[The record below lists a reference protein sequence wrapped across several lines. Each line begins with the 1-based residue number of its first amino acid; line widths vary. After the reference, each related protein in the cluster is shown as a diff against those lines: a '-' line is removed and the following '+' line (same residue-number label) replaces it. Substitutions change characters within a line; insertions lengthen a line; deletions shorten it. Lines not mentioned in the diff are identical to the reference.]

1 MMEEKV
7 LRAEVL
13 KQYTAYVPRLV
24 LKDLYALKQ
33 GQQPQSQFETA
44 LLFADISGFTAL
56 TEKLA
61 SQGPGG
67 MEQLTQIL
75 NAYFGQMIATIDSH
89 GGDIIKFAGDAMLA
103 VWPAIDG
110 AELADCQRAAL
121 QCGLAVHSALRDFKA
136 PDGTKLALKIA
147 VSGGALRSYHI
158 GGNLG
163 RKEFTVTGPALTLAG
178 DAGGAC
184 PPDSLVCHKS
194 AWQLVADDFVA
205 EDLDEHSML
214 VTESRSA
221 ALFSPLPLPSFDD
234 ELLAQLKSYIPGA
247 VHNRLNTGQGAW
259 LGELRR
265 VSVLFI
271 NLPDMKI
278 DTSTEIAQEVMDALQ
293 RCLYR
298 YEGSINK
305 LSVDD
310 KGVSLLAALGL
321 PPLAHNDDP
330 VRAVLAAMD
339 MQQKLEEWGWQCA
352 IGISS
357 GKVFCGTIGD
367 NRRRE
372 YTLMG
377 DSVNLAARLMQAS
390 KGVGILCDEVTYLA
404 ASEEVEFLPHPALQL
419 KGKANRIANFQP
431 LKKLITEVPVSSSSV
446 ILIGRA
452 EQRKKLLDAFDS
464 LMNGTSSIA
473 VVSGEAGIGKTALLT
488 EVRHKAKKSDVTNL
502 RGFASAIESA
512 TPYYVW
518 SLLLGQLFSLSNIT
532 DLVARQVAALDY
544 LADNEELVKLLP
556 LLSDM
561 LSLNMVDNEITSQI
575 SGEARADNI
584 NDLIIN
590 IIKLATEKQPVLL
603 TIENAQWVDS
613 ASWGLLRLIM
623 RDVHPLLL
631 LLVTR
636 PIAEPLPK
644 VYRAIIS
651 SPDTLRLDIGAL
663 EQEESLELV
672 CQQFGVNKLPSIVE
686 KLISEKSQGNPF
698 FIEELA
704 KRLLET
710 EVVVIKDNG
719 CELASGINDL
729 DDLNLPDTLEGL
741 ITERIDRL
749 GASQQLALKVASVI
763 GHAFR
768 FNVLRDIFPLEDG
781 QDKLQSFLDD
791 LVRLDL
797 MVPTKQQ
804 VDESYVFK
812 QYLTGEVAYNMLLF
826 SQREQLHSAVGEWY
840 ERDTPDNLAPFYSL
854 LVYHFSR
861 VGDDERTLKYCVKA
875 GERAVRTFANL
886 EALKFYEQALE
897 LDRKSDSP
905 VSDLVRGE
913 WHLQMGEVY
922 YSLANFQQ
930 SREHIQ
936 MALSLLGQSADLSKG
951 ELVKRLLKD
960 VSLQFMHRLWPK
972 KYVGRGHAQSQLLL
986 GVSRAYE
993 RLAQIAYMGN
1003 DKPVV
1008 LYGAL
1013 RALNLSEEA
1022 GTSPELA
1029 RSLANIC
1036 VVASMIPSRKLAEM
1050 YYRLAHKTARE
1061 TNNLQ
1066 CQAYTMMVTA
1076 IYRTTT
1082 GGWQDIHET
1091 IIPGI
1096 EIAERIGDHRR
1107 WDELMFTLA
1116 PATYRLG
1123 KHTQAIEQF
1132 KELYESGLRRGIM
1145 QIQAWGLTGMLYSS
1159 VPSGNTLDIEEKL
1172 RLIDFEK
1179 LNVGDQ
1185 AMVNGVL
1192 SHAAYTRGDMDAA
1205 KLYAD
1210 RTIQVVKGSDAV
1222 AQYVLEGL
1230 VGAADVLLSMWESEP
1245 SRTIVM
1251 KEPMQILITSLQ
1263 GYSKTNTIGLPETF
1277 RCLGRVAWLDG
1288 KQSKAIKLWKQ
1299 GLEKAVKFDMRYEQ
1313 ALLRYELGQH
1323 LDGEQSR
1330 NYLLQARDSF
1340 DIMGAEINYQ
1350 KVNELLSRQA

>member
-1 MMEEKV
+1 LQANLLE
-7 LRAEVL
+7 
-13 KQYTAYVPRLV
+13 QYTAYVPKLV

-33 GQQPQSQFETA
+33 GQEPESQFETA

-56 TEKLA
+56 TERLA
-61 SQGPGG
+61 TEGPGG

-103 VWPAIDG
+103 VWPATDG
-110 AELADCQRAAL
+110 VELAECQRAAL
-121 QCGLAVHSALRDFKA
+121 QCGLAVHSALRSFQA

-147 VSGGALRSYHI
+147 VSAGSLRSYHI

-184 PPDSLVCHKS
+184 PPDSLVCHKT
-194 AWQLVADDFVA
+194 AWQLVKDDFVA
-205 EDLDEHSML
+205 EELDEHSML
-214 VTESRSA
+214 VTESSSA
-221 ALFSPLPLPSFDD
+221 ALLSPIESPALDG

-247 VHNRLNTGQGAW
+247 VHSRLSTGQGAW

-271 NLPDMKI
+271 NLPDMQL
-278 DTSTEIAQEVMDALQ
+278 DTSTEIAQKVMDALQ

-339 MQQKLEEWGWQCA
+339 MQKILSELGWQCA

-357 GKVFCGTIGD
+357 GRVFCGTIGD
-367 NRRRE
+367 ERRRE

-390 KGVGILCDEVTYLA
+390 KGKGILCDETTYLA
-404 ASEEVEFLPHPALQL
+404 AGEEIDFLPHPALQL

-431 LKKLITEVPVSSSSV
+431 IKKIITETTVSTSSV
-446 ILIGRA
+446 KLIGRV
-452 EQRKKLLDAFDS
+452 EQRKKLLDAFDALLEGKS
-464 LMNGTSSIA
+464 NVA

-488 EVRHKAKKSDVTNL
+488 EVRYKGKQAGVNNL
-502 RGFASAIESA
+502 RGFASAIDAS

-518 SLLLGQLFSLSNIT
+518 SLVLGQLFSLSNIT
-532 DLVARQVAALDY
+532 DLAARQVAALDY

-561 LSLNMVDNEITSQI
+561 LSLDMPDNDITSQI
-575 SGEARADNI
+575 SGEALGDNI
-584 NDLIIN
+584 NDLIVN
-590 IIKLATEKQPVLL
+590 ILRLAAEKQPIVLI
-603 TIENAQWVDS
+603 IENGQWIDS
-613 ASWGLLRLIM
+613 ASWGLLRLVM

-631 LLVTR
+631 LFATR

-644 VYRAIIS
+644 VYRTIIS
-651 SPDTLRLDIGAL
+651 SPDTLRIELVAL
-663 EQEESLELV
+663 ANDESLGLV
-672 CQQFGVNKLPSIVE
+672 CQHFGVNKLPEMVE
-686 KLISEKSQGNPF
+686 KLIVDKSQGNPF

-704 KRLLET
+704 KRLLEI
-710 EVVVIKDNG
+710 EAVVIEDDQCK
-719 CELASGINDL
+719 LAEGINDL
-729 DDLNLPDTLEGL
+729 NDLNLPDTLEGL

-749 GASQQLALKVASVI
+749 GAPQQLALKVASVI

-768 FNVLRDIFPLEDG
+768 FNVLRDIFPLENEQG
-781 QDKLQSFLDD
+781 KLREFLDD

-797 MVPTKQQ
+797 MVATKQQ
-804 VDESYVFK
+804 AEDSYVFR

-840 ERDTPDNLAPFYSL
+840 ERTSPDNLAPFYSL

-875 GERAVRTFANL
+875 GERAVNTFANI
-886 EALKFYEQALE
+886 EALGFYEKALE
-897 LDRKSDSP
+897 LDRKLGSP
-905 VSDLVRGE
+905 TPTIIRGE

-922 YSLANFQQ
+922 YALANFQQ
-930 SREHIQ
+930 SREHLQI
-936 MALSLLGQSADLSKG
+936 ALSLMEQPADLSKS
-951 ELVKRLLKD
+951 ELVKALLKE
-960 VSLQFMHRLWPK
+960 VWRQFMHRVRPK
-972 KYVGRGHAQSQLLL
+972 KYLGREKAKAAKMLA
-986 GVSRAYE
+986 VARAFE

-1013 RALNLSEEA
+1013 RALNIAEEA

-1029 RSLANIC
+1029 RSLSNVC
-1036 VVASMIPSRKLAEM
+1036 VVASMIPSYKLAEM
-1050 YYRLAHKTARE
+1050 YYRLAHKTAQQ

-1066 CQAYTMMVTA
+1066 CQAYSMMVTS

-1082 GGWQDIHET
+1082 GGWQDITESV
-1091 IIPGI
+1091 IPAI
-1096 EIAERIGDHRR
+1096 KIAERIGDHRR

-1123 KHTQAIEQF
+1123 KHSQAVKQF
-1132 KELYESGLRRGIM
+1132 EELYESGHRRGIM

-1159 VPSGNTLDIEEKL
+1159 IPSGNTFEIEEKL
-1172 RLIDFEK
+1172 KAVDFEK

-1192 SHAAYTRGDMDAA
+1192 ANAAYYRGDMDSA

-1210 RTIQVVKGSDAV
+1210 RAVDVVKGSDAV

-1230 VGAADVLLSMWESEP
+1230 VGAVDVLLNMWENEHSLGV
-1245 SRTIVM
+1245 VM
-1251 KEPMQILITSLQ
+1251 KEPVHILIKALQ
-1263 GYSKTNTIGLPETF
+1263 TYSKTYTVGVPQTL
-1277 RCLGRVAWLDG
+1277 RSLGRVAWLQG
-1288 KQSKAIKLWKQ
+1288 KKSKAIKYWQQ
-1299 GLEKAVKFDMRYEQ
+1299 GLEKAIKIDMRYEQ
-1313 ALLRYELGQH
+1313 ALLRYELGRYT
-1323 LDGEQSR
+1323 DDEQSR

-1340 DIMGAEINYQ
+1340 DIIGAELNYQ
-1350 KVNELLSRQA
+1350 QVNALLNQ

>member
-1 MMEEKV
+1 
-7 LRAEVL
+7 LQTDVL
-13 KQYTAYVPRLV
+13 KQYTAYVPQLV
-24 LKDLYALKQ
+24 LKDLHALNQ

-56 TEKLA
+56 TERLA

-67 MEQLTQIL
+67 VEQLTQIL
-75 NAYFGQMIATIDSH
+75 NAYFGQMIATIGSH

-110 AELADCQRAAL
+110 AKLADCQRAAL
-121 QCGLAVHSALRDFKA
+121 QCGLAVHSALRGFQA

-147 VSGGALRSYHI
+147 VSAGSLRSYHI

-184 PPDSLVCHKS
+184 PPDSLVCHKL
-194 AWQLVADDFVA
+194 AWEMVEQDFVA
-205 EDLDEHSML
+205 QVLDEHSML
-214 VTESRSA
+214 VTEARSA
-221 ALFSPLPLPSFDD
+221 ALFSPMEHPVFYDKLLK
-234 ELLAQLKSYIPGA
+234 ELKPYIPGA
-247 VHNRLNTGQGAW
+247 VHNRLSTGQGAW

-278 DTSTEIAQEVMDALQ
+278 DTSTEIAQNVMDALQ

-339 MQQKLEEWGWQCA
+339 MQTKLEELGWQCA

-357 GKVFCGTIGD
+357 GRVFCGTIGD
-367 NRRRE
+367 DRRRE

-377 DSVNLAARLMQAS
+377 DNVNLAARLMQAS
-390 KGVGILCDEVTYLA
+390 KGKGVLCDEVTYLA
-404 ASEEVEFLPHPALQL
+404 AVDSVEFQAHPALQL

-431 LKKLITEVPVSSSSV
+431 IKKIITEAPTASSSSV
-446 ILIGRA
+446 KLIGRK
-452 EQRKKLLDAFDS
+452 EQRRQLLDAYEK
-464 LMNGTSSIA
+464 LMQGTSGIA

-488 EVRHKAKKSDVTNL
+488 EVRHKAKKSNVTNL
-502 RGFASAIESA
+502 RGFASAIEA
-512 TPYYVW
+512 TTPYYIW
-518 SLLLGQLFSLSNIT
+518 SLVLGQLFALADIT
-532 DLVARQVAALDY
+532 DLAARQVAALDY
-544 LADNEELVKLLP
+544 LGDDKELVNSLP

-561 LSLNMVDNEITSQI
+561 LSLDMPDNEITSQVV
-575 SGEARADNI
+575 GEARGDNI
-584 NDLIIN
+584 NDLIVN
-590 IIKLATEKQPVLL
+590 ILKLAAEKNPLLL

-613 ASWGLLRLIM
+613 ASWGLLRLVM
-623 RDVHPLLL
+623 RDVDPLLL
-631 LLVTR
+631 LIATR

-644 VYRAIIS
+644 VYRTIIS
-651 SPDTLRLDIGAL
+651 SPDTLKLDIGAL
-663 EQEESLELV
+663 ETEESLELV
-672 CQQFGVNKLPSIVE
+672 CQQFGVNKLPEEVE
-686 KLISEKSQGNPF
+686 KLINEKSQGNPF

-710 EVVVIKDNG
+710 EVVSIRNDS
-719 CELASGINDL
+719 CELAEGISSIDE
-729 DDLNLPDTLEGL
+729 LNLPDTLEGL
-741 ITERIDRL
+741 ITEKIDRL

-763 GHAFR
+763 GQAFR
-768 FNVLRDIFPLEDG
+768 FNVLRDIFPLEGDE
-781 QDKLQSFLDD
+781 DKLKEFLDD
-791 LVRLDL
+791 LVRLEL
-797 MVPTKQQ
+797 MVPMKQQ
-804 VDESYVFK
+804 AEDSYAFR
-812 QYLTGEVAYNMLLF
+812 QYITGEVAYNMLLF

-840 ERDTPDNLAPFYSL
+840 ERANPDNLAPFYSL
-854 LVYHFSR
+854 LVYHFAR
-861 VGDDERTLKYCVKA
+861 VGDDEKTLKYCVKA
-875 GERAVRTFANL
+875 GNHASKTFANL

-897 LDRKSDSP
+897 LDRKLGSTTP
-905 VSDLVRGE
+905 EAVRGE

-922 YSLANFQQ
+922 YSLANFPQ
-930 SREHIQ
+930 SREHMQI
-936 MALSLLGQSADLSKG
+936 ALSLLGQQAILSKG
-951 ELVKRLLKD
+951 GLIKGLLKD
-960 VSLQFMHRLWPK
+960 VWLQFMHRLRPK
-972 KYVGRGHAQSQLLL
+972 KYVGRGHAQSQKLL
-986 GVSRAYE
+986 GISRAFE

-1003 DKPVV
+1003 DKPTV

-1029 RSLANIC
+1029 RSLSNIC
-1036 VVASMIPSRKLAEM
+1036 VVASMIPSHKLAEL
-1050 YYRLAHKTARE
+1050 YYRLAHQTARK

-1091 IIPGI
+1091 ILPAI

-1123 KHTQAIEQF
+1123 KHVQAKEQF
-1132 KELYESGLRRGIM
+1132 KELYESGLRRGII
-1145 QIQAWGLTGMLYSS
+1145 QIQAWGLTGMLYCQI
-1159 VPSGNTLDIEEKL
+1159 PSGDTVDIEEKL
-1172 RLIDFEK
+1172 KVVDFDK

-1192 SHAAYTRGDMDAA
+1192 AHAAYSREDMDAA

-1210 RTIQVVKGSDAV
+1210 RAVNVVKSSDAV

-1230 VGAADVLLSMWESEP
+1230 IGAATVLLGMWESDS
-1245 SRTIVM
+1245 SRAIVM
-1251 KEPMQILITSLQ
+1251 KEPIQILISALRS
-1263 GYSKTNTIGLPETF
+1263 YSKTNTIGLPETF
-1277 RCLGRVAWLDG
+1277 RCEGCFAWLSG
-1288 KQSKAIKLWKQ
+1288 KHSSAIKLWKK
-1299 GLEKAVKFDMRYEQ
+1299 GLEHAIELDMRFEQ
-1313 ALLRYELGQH
+1313 ALLRYELGRH
-1323 LDGEQSR
+1323 TNDKQSR
-1330 NYLLQARDSF
+1330 AYLLQARDSF
-1340 DIMGAEINYQ
+1340 DIIGAEINYQ
-1350 KVNELLSRQA
+1350 KVNTLLNQSA

>member
-1 MMEEKV
+1 MQ
-7 LRAEVL
+7 ADVL
-13 KQYTAYVPRLV
+13 KQYRAYVPQLV

-33 GQQPQSQFETA
+33 GQAPHSQFETA

-56 TEKLA
+56 TERLA

-75 NAYFGQMIATIDSH
+75 NAYFGQMIATITGH

-103 VWPAIDG
+103 VWPAIDDV
-110 AELADCQRAAL
+110 ELADCQRAAL
-121 QCGLAVHSALRDFKA
+121 QCGLAVHSALRSFQA

-147 VSGGALRSYHI
+147 VSAGSLRSYHI

-194 AWQLVADDFVA
+194 AWELVSEDFIA
-205 EDLDEHSML
+205 EELDEHAML
-214 VTESRSA
+214 VTEARSA
-221 ALFSPLPLPSFDD
+221 ALFSAAESLPEYD
-234 ELLAQLKSYIPGA
+234 ELLTELKPYIPGA
-247 VHNRLNTGQGAW
+247 VHNRLSTGQGAW

-271 NLPDMKI
+271 NLPDMRI
-278 DTSTEIAQEVMDALQ
+278 DTSTEIAQKVMDALQ

-321 PPLAHNDDP
+321 PPFAHNDDP

-339 MQQKLEEWGWQCA
+339 MQSKLEELGWQCA

-357 GKVFCGTIGD
+357 GRVFCGTIGD
-367 NRRRE
+367 EHRRE

-377 DSVNLAARLMQAS
+377 DNVNLAARLMQAS
-390 KGVGILCDEVTYLA
+390 KGKGVLCDEVTYLA
-404 ASEEVEFLPHPALQL
+404 AINEVEFLPHPALQL

-431 LKKLITEVPVSSSSV
+431 IKKLITEAPTTSSSSV
-446 ILIGRA
+446 KLIGRV
-452 EQRKKLLDAFDS
+452 EQRKQLLDAYDEFIK
-464 LMNGTSSIA
+464 GTSGIA

-488 EVRHKAKKSDVTNL
+488 EVRHQAKKSNVTNL
-502 RGFASAIESA
+502 RGFASAIEA
-512 TPYYVW
+512 TTPYYIW
-518 SLLLGQLFSLSNIT
+518 SLVLGQLFSLSDIT
-532 DLVARQVAALDY
+532 DLTARRIAALDY
-544 LADNEELVKLLP
+544 IADDEELVKSLP

-561 LSLNMVDNEITSQI
+561 LSLDMPDNDITSQI
-575 SGEARADNI
+575 SGEARGDNI
-584 NDLIIN
+584 NDLIVN
-590 IIKLATEKQPVLL
+590 ILKLSAEKSPVVL

-613 ASWGLLRLIM
+613 ASWALLRLIM

-631 LLVTR
+631 LIATR

-644 VYRAIIS
+644 VYRTIIS
-651 SPDTLRLDIGAL
+651 SPDTLKLDIGAL
-663 EQEESLELV
+663 EIEESLELV
-672 CQQFGVNKLPSIVE
+672 CQQFGVRKLPAVVE
-686 KLISEKSQGNPF
+686 KLINEKSQGNPF
-698 FIEELA
+698 FVEELA

-710 EVVVIKDNG
+710 EAVVIQNEQ
-719 CELASGINDL
+719 CELAEGISDL
-729 DDLNLPDTLEGL
+729 EDLNLPDTLEGL
-741 ITERIDRL
+741 ITEKIDRL

-763 GHAFR
+763 GQAFR
-768 FNVLRDIFPLEDG
+768 FNVLRDIFPLEG
-781 QDKLQSFLDD
+781 AEDKLKEFLDD

-804 VDESYVFK
+804 AEDSYAFR
-812 QYLTGEVAYNMLLF
+812 QYITGEVAYNMLLF

-840 ERDTPDNLAPFYSL
+840 ERASPDNLAPFYSL
-854 LVYHFSR
+854 LVYHFAK
-861 VGDDERTLKYCVKA
+861 VGDDEKTLKYCVKA
-875 GERAVRTFANL
+875 GAHAVKTFANL

-897 LDRKSDSP
+897 IDRKLGSP
-905 VSDLVRGE
+905 TPEVVRGE
-913 WHLQMGEVY
+913 WHLQMGEVH
-922 YSLANFQQ
+922 YSLANFPQ
-930 SREHIQ
+930 SREHMQI
-936 MALSLLGQSADLSKG
+936 ALSLLGQQAVLSKG
-951 ELVKRLLKD
+951 GLIKGLLKD
-960 VSLQFMHRLWPK
+960 VWLQFMHRIRPK
-972 KYVGRGHAQSQLLL
+972 KYVGRCHAQSQKLL
-986 GVSRAYE
+986 GISRAFE

-1003 DKPVV
+1003 DKPTV

-1029 RSLANIC
+1029 RSLSNIC
-1036 VVASMIPSRKLAEM
+1036 VVASMIPSQKLAEL
-1050 YYRLAHKTARE
+1050 YYRLAHETARQ

-1082 GGWQDIHET
+1082 GGWQDINET
-1091 IIPGI
+1091 ILPAI

-1123 KHTQAIEQF
+1123 KHTQAVEQF
-1132 KELYESGLRRGIM
+1132 KELYESGLRRGIV

-1159 VPSGNTLDIEEKL
+1159 IPSGNTIDIEEKL
-1172 RLIDFEK
+1172 KRVDFDK
-1179 LNVGDQ
+1179 LNVGDKV
-1185 AMVNGVL
+1185 MVNGVL
-1192 SHAAYTRGDMDAA
+1192 AHAAYARNDIDNA

-1210 RTIQVVKGSDAV
+1210 RAVNVVKSSDAV
-1222 AQYVLEGL
+1222 AQYVLEGI
-1230 VGAADVLLSMWESEP
+1230 VGAAHVLLSMWESEP
-1245 SRTIVM
+1245 SRAVVM
-1251 KEPMQILITSLQ
+1251 KEPMQILISALRS
-1263 GYSKTNTIGLPETF
+1263 YSKTNTIGLPETF
-1277 RCLGRVAWLDG
+1277 RCEGCVAWLNG
-1288 KQSKAIKLWKQ
+1288 KHSHAIKLWKE
-1299 GLEKAVKFDMRYEQ
+1299 GLEHAIKLDMRYEQ
-1313 ALLRYELGQH
+1313 ALLRYELGRH
-1323 LDGEQSR
+1323 ANDDQSR
-1330 NYLLQARDSF
+1330 NHLLQARDGF
-1340 DIMGAEINYQ
+1340 DIIGAENNYQ
-1350 KVNELLSRQA
+1350 KVNALLSQ